1 MNTWNPSINKKKEN
15 AKKERYRKE
24 GLELEQQGKYEEA
37 YLKYEEAG
45 KMDDI
50 PSMLYIARMYLSGN
64 IRPVE
69 TSNLAELML
78 QGGPVFPWSQISEI
92 HPDYESGLAWMTK
105 AADLLLVRLPAI

>member
-50 PSMLYIARMYLSGN
+50 PSMLYIARMYLS
-64 IRPVE
+64 E
-69 TSNLAELML
+69 
-78 QGGPVFPWSQISEI
+78 IS
-92 HPDYESGLAWMTK
+92 
-105 AADLLLVRLPAI
+105 VR

>member
-1 MNTWNPSINKKKEN
+1 MFHFSLVPFAERHGHILNTWNPSINKKKEN

-45 KMDDI
+45 KMDAI

-78 QGGPVFPWSQISEI
+78 QGLSLI
-92 HPDYESGLAWMTK
+92 H
-105 AADLLLVRLPAI
+105 I